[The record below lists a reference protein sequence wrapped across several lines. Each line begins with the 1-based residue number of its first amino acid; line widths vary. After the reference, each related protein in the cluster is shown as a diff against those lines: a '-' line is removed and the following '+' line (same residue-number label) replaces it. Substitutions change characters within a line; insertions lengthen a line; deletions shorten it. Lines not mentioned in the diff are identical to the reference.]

1 MANNRIVKEKVVA
14 FRLTEKQ
21 YEDFMKCFNDNIIVG
36 VKSPGMLA
44 RKLALDMTHD
54 RLTWRKKK
62 EKLLAPE
69 VYLATA
75 TPAAESA
82 LATA

>member
-14 FRLTEKQ
+14 FRLTDQQ
-21 YEDFMKCFNDNIIVG
+21 YEAFQKVFSDNPIVG

-69 VYLATA
+69 VYLAA
-75 TPAAESA
+75 GASAAEPA
-82 LATA
+82 LAPA